1 MQGKDDDWEINSYN
15 GRTTGNTYNTTYNT
29 ENMLKIMLAVLN
41 DDPRI
46 KIIMLLAE
54 SPASDI
60 YISFRTIARRIGIN
74 YSKLKHYLS
83 QLEAAGLV
91 ESIKIRSASPKANNN
106 NGNRIDNNKGYTYY
120 KLRQEFRETV
130 RKVLSRGKIT
140 IYYLH
145 FISLAATLI
154 CFYIM

>member
-1 MQGKDDDWEINSYN
+1 MQGKEDTWEISSYN
-15 GRTTGNTYNTTYNT
+15 GRMTGNTYNT
-29 ENMLKIMLAVLN
+29 ESMLKIMLAILN

-54 SPASDI
+54 SPAKDI

-74 YSKLKHYLS
+74 YSKLRHYLS

-91 ESIKIRSASPKANNN
+91 ESIKIRSTNPKANNN
-106 NGNRIDNNKGYTYY
+106 NNRINNNNKGYTYY

-130 RKVLSRGKIT
+130 RKVLNRGKIT
-140 IYYLH
+140 IYYLY
-145 FISLAATLI
+145 FISLTATLI
-154 CFYIM
+154 CFYM